1 MVKFNLTSEIVIMN
15 REAIALA
22 ADSAVSFSER
32 DEKKT
37 FQSANK
43 IFTLSKYSP
52 VGIMIYGNAT
62 IMRVHWETVIK
73 IYRAKLGKKNF
84 ETLKDYA
91 EDFFTFLK
99 ENFSLFPESE
109 RTLFIEGCIY
119 GYFRK
124 IRDEINHAIKEK
136 FEPGEI
142 LENSEIRQ
150 VISTKIN
157 ENYKIWKNSKKVPDI
172 DATILQRLKSKINPK
187 IEEFKLEIFEDLPL
201 NPQQSKKLKDI
212 AILLFSRYSN
222 DVYFSQSSGLVIAG
236 FGEEDFFPQ
245 VCAYNV
251 DGIAYE
257 HIVYDVQEKST
268 VDFEN
273 RATIIPFAQSEMVYT
288 FMSGID
294 PDYEENIENFISEVI
309 NEYPKLIIEN
319 LVNLDQEEKKKIEK
333 KYKKIGKKK
342 FEEIV
347 DKLGSIKEKDYIDP
361 IMTVVGML
369 PKDELAAMAESLVN
383 LTSFKRKVSM
393 QEETVG
399 GPIDVAVISKGE
411 GFIWIK
417 RKHYFKPELN
427 PQFFANYYRE
437 G

>member
-1 MVKFNLTSEIVIMN
+1 MN

-22 ADSAVSFSER
+22 ADSAVSFFEG
-32 DEKKT
+32 DGKKI

-43 IFTLSKYSP
+43 IFTLSKYKP

-62 IMRVHWETVIK
+62 LMRVHWETVIK
-73 IYRAKLGKKNF
+73 LYRSKLGKKDF
-84 ETLKDYA
+84 KTLKDFA
-91 EDFFTFLK
+91 DDFFTFLK

-109 RTLFIEGCIY
+109 RTFFIESCIY

-124 IRDEINHAIKEK
+124 IRDEINYAIEEK
-136 FEPGEI
+136 FGQGEI
-142 LENSEIRQ
+142 LDDNEIRQ
-150 VISTKIN
+150 VISTKIKAD
-157 ENYKIWKNSKKVPDI
+157 YKIWKNGNKVPDV
-172 DATILQRLKSKINPK
+172 DATIIQKLKSKISPK

-201 NPQQSKKLKDI
+201 NPQQSKKLKEI
-212 AILLFSRYSN
+212 ALLLFSRYP
-222 DVYFSQSSGLVIAG
+222 DEIFPAHSSGLVIAG

-245 VCAYNV
+245 VCAYSV
-251 DGIAYE
+251 DGLAYE
-257 HIVYDVQEKST
+257 HVVYDVKDRVT
-268 VDFEN
+268 IDFEN
-273 RATIIPFAQSEMVYT
+273 SATIIPFAQSEMVYT

-294 PDYEENIENFISEVI
+294 PDYEENIESFISEVI
-309 NEYPKLIIEN
+309 NEYPTLIIEN
-319 LVNLDQEEKKKIEK
+319 LVNLDLNEKKKLEK

-347 DKLGSIKEKDYIDP
+347 DKLDSIKTEKYIDP
-361 IMTVVGML
+361 IMKVVGML

-393 QEETVG
+393 QDETVG